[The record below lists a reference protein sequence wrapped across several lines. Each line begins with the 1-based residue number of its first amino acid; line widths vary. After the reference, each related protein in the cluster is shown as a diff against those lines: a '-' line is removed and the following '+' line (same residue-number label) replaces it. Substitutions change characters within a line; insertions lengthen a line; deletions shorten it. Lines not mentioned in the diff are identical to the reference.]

1 MGAGVGC
8 LNFSSGG
15 ADDDKYQSRA
25 QRVQA
30 CPWNPDNPNAKLPR
44 AKRCGA

>member
-1 MGAGVGC
+1 MGAGLGGC
-8 LNFSSGG
+8 LSSSRADGG
-15 ADDDKYQSRA
+15 ELQPRA

-44 AKRCGA
+44 AKKCGA